1 MIADTVDLRGFI
13 ARIDDLL
20 LSVTVDTVAVCREY
34 RNLGL
39 TYGGHLSKADLP
51 DDLKRWANH
60 HIHKANLFAGMPDEK
75 FEDHLR
81 HTNLTVNYMRTQAQR
96 CRVSQRRDEMR
107 AAENHLSGDH
117 AELYVAD
124 IRDVRE
130 LRTRAPDGRSAARA
144 DAVITDPP
152 YEHPSVALFGDLVR
166 FSNIVLRDHGWLVFM
181 TGMAYLDEVF
191 EKLNRAC
198 DQTNMQYV
206 WTMALHTPG
215 AASPQWIPTSR
226 NSKAVVNPQWKPVL
240 IYSKG
245 QPEPWPGTDGVT
257 DFLVSDG
264 RIDKALDEWNQDEEV
279 FRKLV
284 RMFSAPGNLVAE
296 PFLGG
301 GTTAVAALAMGRTV
315 EGFDINEDDVRGS
328 IRRVADMERAP
339 EQAVDVPAPIDGL
352 WRNIE

>member
-1 MIADTVDLRGFI
+1 MLAMTDTVDLRGFI

-20 LSVTVDTVAVCREY
+20 LRATVDTIAVCREY

-39 TYGGHLSKADLP
+39 AYGGHLSKVDLP

-81 HTNLTVNYMRTQAQR
+81 HPNLTVNYMRTQAQR
-96 CRVSQRRDEMR
+96 CRVSQRREEMR
-107 AAENHLSGDH
+107 ANENHLSGDH

-124 IRDVRE
+124 IRAVRE
-130 LRTRAPDGRSAARA
+130 LRLGLA

-152 YEHPSVALFGDLVR
+152 YEHPSVVLFGDLVR
-166 FSNIVLRDHGWLVFM
+166 FSDRVLRDHGWLVFM

-191 EKLNRAC
+191 EELNRAC

-226 NSKAVVNPQWKPVL
+226 NSKAVVNPQWKPIL

-257 DFLVSDG
+257 DFLVSGG
-264 RIDKALDEWNQDEEV
+264 RIDQALDEWNQDEEV

-301 GTTAVAALAMGRTV
+301 GTTAAAALAMGRTV
-315 EGFDINEDDVRGS
+315 EGFDIDEDDVRRS
-328 IRRVADMERAP
+328 ISRVADVERAP
-339 EQAVDVPAPIDGL
+339 ERAVDVPAPIDGL
-352 WRNIE
+352 WGDVE